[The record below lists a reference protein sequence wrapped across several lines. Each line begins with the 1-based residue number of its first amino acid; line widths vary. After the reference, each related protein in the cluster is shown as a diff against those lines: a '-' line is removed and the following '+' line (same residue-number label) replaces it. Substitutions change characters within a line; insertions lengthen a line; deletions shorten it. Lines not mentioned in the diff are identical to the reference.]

1 MVLQVFKAY
10 ASYFRYIFTLHPFL
24 YAAPLAIRLGGK
36 GTNHG
41 RLLLVSTP
49 FMFSVVGPLFHK
61 QNRPKIISCVCV

>member
-36 GTNHG
+36 GTNQG
-41 RLLLVSTP
+41 RLLLVRTP
-49 FMFSVVGPLFHK
+49 FMYSPPLFQK
-61 QNRPKIISCVCV
+61 QN